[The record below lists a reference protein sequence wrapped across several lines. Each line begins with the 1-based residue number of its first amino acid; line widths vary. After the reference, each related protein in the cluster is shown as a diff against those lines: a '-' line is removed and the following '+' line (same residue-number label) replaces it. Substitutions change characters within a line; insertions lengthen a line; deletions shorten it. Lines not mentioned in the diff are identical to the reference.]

1 VIYRVD
7 SSHYIVIESRSMRRQ
22 LLKSKI
28 HRVIVTDADVDYE
41 GSITIDAGLMD
52 AADIREGEKVHVW
65 DVTNGNRLVTYAIEG
80 ELNSGIIAMNGAAAL
95 LVKKGDTV
103 IIATYADYDEQEL
116 KDFHIKRVFV
126 DGFNKL
132 IKC

>member
-1 VIYRVD
+1 
-7 SSHYIVIESRSMRRQ
+7 MRRQ

-28 HRVIVTDADVDYE
+28 HRAIVTDADVDYE
-41 GSITIDAGLMD
+41 GSITIDASLMD

-126 DGFNKL
+126 DGSNKL
-132 IKC
+132 MKC

>member
-1 VIYRVD
+1 MIYRVD